1 MRLRSAVFAAGLALG
16 LSACASEPEGP
27 PPLDVEVGDVD
38 VYYLHADSTR
48 SLRFEMALTNRTAEP
63 LRLYAFAYAANDE
76 ADPPARAVYP
86 PKALR
91 SMPPN
96 RRFALATPTSG
107 LEKAMAPGERVPF
120 AGALVVPRRWHD
132 GRPIE
137 AEVFTRLW
145 LYLYNTEGRRVFEK
159 SWSLVP

>member
-1 MRLRSAVFAAGLALG
+1 MRLSSTLFIALAALRLA
-16 LSACASEPEGP
+16 ACADVPEAP
-27 PPLDVEVGDVD
+27 PMLDIEVSGVD
-38 VYYLHADSTR
+38 VYYLQGDSTR
-48 SLRFEMALTNRTAEP
+48 SLRFEMTLANRTPEAQ
-63 LRLYAFAYAANDE
+63 RLYAFAYATNDE

-107 LEKAMAPGERVPF
+107 LEKRMAPGESVPF
-120 AGALVVPRRWHD
+120 AGALVVPRRWYD
-132 GRPIE
+132 GRPVG
-137 AEVFTRLW
+137 AEVFTQLW
-145 LYLYNTEGRRVFEK
+145 LYLYNAEGRRVFQK

>member
-1 MRLRSAVFAAGLALG
+1 MRLLLAVLAAGLALG
-16 LSACASEPEGP
+16 LIACAGEPTP
-27 PPLDVEVGDVD
+27 PPMLGIEVGDVD
-38 VYYLHADSTR
+38 AYYLRGDSTR
-48 SLRFEMALTNRTAEP
+48 SLQFEMTLTNATSEP
-63 LRLYAFAYAANDE
+63 QRLYAFAYATNDE

-96 RRFALATPTSG
+96 RRFALATSTSG
-107 LEKAMAPGERVPF
+107 LEKRMEPGERVPF
-120 AGALVVPRRWHD
+120 VGALVVPRRWHD
-132 GRPIE
+132 GRPVE

-145 LYLYNTEGRRVFEK
+145 LYLYNAEGRRVFQT